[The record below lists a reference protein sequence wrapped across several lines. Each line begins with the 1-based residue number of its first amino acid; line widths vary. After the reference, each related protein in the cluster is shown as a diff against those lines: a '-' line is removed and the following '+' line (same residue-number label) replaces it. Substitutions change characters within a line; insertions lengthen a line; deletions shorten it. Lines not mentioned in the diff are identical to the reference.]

1 MMLDNNLTKDN
12 AGLLYTVTGDGK
24 GKTTSAL
31 GTALRALGRG
41 WNIAILQFIKNDM
54 PTGERMFF
62 TKYFPDVI
70 FESYGLGRNFAVGD
84 HQAAARK
91 GWEHAVKLLKDFDGQ
106 LLVLDELNIAL
117 NKGLLDVDQVISDLQ
132 GRQKSLNVIVTGRYA
147 CDKLRAVS
155 DLVSE
160 IQAVKHPF
168 EQGIAAREGLEY

>member
-1 MMLDNNLTKDN
+1 MLDDDHTKDN

-41 WNIAILQFIKNDM
+41 WNIAILQFIKDDM

-62 TKYFPDVI
+62 TRYFPDVI
-70 FESYGLGRNFAVGD
+70 FESHGLGRNFATGD
-84 HQAAARK
+84 HQAAASK
-91 GWEHAVKLLKDFDGQ
+91 GWERAVELLNNFDGQ
-106 LLVLDELNIAL
+106 LLILDELNIAL
-117 NKGLLDVDQVISDLQ
+117 HKGYLDVDQVIHDLQ
-132 GRQKSLNVIVTGRYA
+132 GRRKSLNVIVSGRYA